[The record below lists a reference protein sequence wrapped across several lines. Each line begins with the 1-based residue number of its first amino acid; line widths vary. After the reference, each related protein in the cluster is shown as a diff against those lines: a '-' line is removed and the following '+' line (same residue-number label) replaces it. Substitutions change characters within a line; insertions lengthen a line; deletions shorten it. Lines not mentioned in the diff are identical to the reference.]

1 MKALYLTADDY
12 GYNPAVDDAV
22 LDLIDAGRLSGAGCM
37 TRAPGWR
44 AAAARTGAFAS
55 RAGFGLHLDF
65 TEFSP
70 QRRGLW
76 PLIAASLARRLDARQ
91 LRDEI
96 TGQCALFEDAT
107 GRTPDY
113 VDGHQ
118 HVHQLPQ
125 IRDALIDVLNTRYAG
140 RLPLIRVSGARSGD
154 GAKSLFIAGLGA
166 RRLAEIAQAAGFRIT
181 PRLLGVYGFDG
192 DRAAYRQRLEGWI
205 AAARNGD
212 ALMCH
217 PATCALPGDPIGA
230 ARVREYAALGAADF
244 GTLLATGDAM
254 LAPMRP

>member
-22 LDLIDAGRLSGAGCM
+22 LGLIDAGHLSGAGCM

-44 AAAARTGAFAS
+44 AAAVRTGAFAS

-76 PLIAASLARRLDARQ
+76 PLIATSLARRLDARQ

-96 TGQCALFEDAT
+96 AAQCALFEDAT

-113 VDGHQ
+113 IDGHQ

-125 IRDALIDVLNTRYAG
+125 IRDALIDVLTTRYAG
-140 RLPLIRVSGARSGD
+140 RLPLIRISGAQPGD
-154 GAKSLFIAGLGA
+154 GAKARFIAGLGA
-166 RRLAEIAQAAGFRIT
+166 RPLAEIARAAGFRIT

-192 DRAAYRQRLEGWI
+192 DRATYRQRLERWI
-205 AAARNGD
+205 ADARAGD
-212 ALMCH
+212 AIMCH
-217 PATCALPGDPIGA
+217 PATRALPGDSIGA
-230 ARVREYAALGAADF
+230 ARVRECAVLGATDF
-244 GTLLATGDAM
+244 DDLLATGDAM